1 MRRSLLLALA
11 LLVVSPAAAS
21 AGVDVRWA
29 ERQAGLHEDGTSNC
43 SKPIDR
49 WVRAMGLEVP
59 PCRPWCGAFVHQAAL
74 RGGTRLSRRLIDPD
88 RAYDDILLGR
98 RGLRKIPVR
107 SVRRGDLVLFRF
119 RPSVRASHM
128 EIVRGRPGSDG
139 RVPVVGG
146 NVAHRVELGRRGLQ
160 YVVIA
165 ARVVG

>member
-1 MRRSLLLALA
+1 VLRLVILALA
-11 LLVVSPAAAS
+11 LFCLSPAIAS

-29 ERQAGLHEDGTSNC
+29 ERQVGLHEDGTSNC
-43 SKPIDR
+43 SNAIDR
-49 WVRAMGLEVP
+49 WMRDMGLHTR

-88 RAYDDILLGR
+88 KAFDDVLHNR
-98 RGLRKIPVR
+98 RGLKRIPVGA
-107 SVRRGDLVLFRF
+107 VRRGDLVFYKF
-119 RPSVRASHM
+119 RPGVRASHI

-139 RVPVVGG
+139 RVAVVGG
-146 NVAHRVELGRRGLQ
+146 NVSHHVEFNRRGLQ

>member
-1 MRRSLLLALA
+1 MHRVVILALA
-11 LLVVSPAAAS
+11 LLCLSPASAS
-21 AGVDVRWA
+21 AGVDVGWA

-43 SKPIDR
+43 SKAINR
-49 WVRAMGLEVP
+49 WTRAMGLRVP
-59 PCRPWCGAFVHQAAL
+59 PCRPWCGTFVHQAAL

-88 RAYDDILLGR
+88 RVYDDIVHGR
-98 RGLRKIPVR
+98 RGLRRIR
-107 SVRRGDLVLFRF
+107 AGSVRRGDLVLFKF
-119 RPSVRASHM
+119 RPGVRASHI

-146 NVAHRVELGRRGLQ
+146 NVSHRVELNRRGLQ